1 MRVRVLTKI
10 CVDNMLRWKG
20 EGGGGGGGGQLGK
33 KIKIWVNRSW
43 TELG

>member
-20 EGGGGGGGGQLGK
+20 GGGGGGRGHMVR
-33 KIKIWVNRSW
+33 KILKS
-43 TELG
+43 G